1 MKKVGVFSGSFNP
14 VHIGHLALAN
24 WLCEYENLSEVW
36 FLVTPQNPLKKDLR
50 MLDFQYR
57 YAMTQAA
64 VSGYSRFR
72 VSDFEKHLPQPS
84 YTIDTLRLLKQAYPE
99 CFFHLIIGA
108 DNWEILEQWKD
119 AASLVEEFPVLIYPR
134 LGYNRPVPSHQ
145 ATVRRVDAP
154 LLEISSSF
162 IREAIRE
169 GRDIRFFLPEP
180 VRDKITHIKNIL

>member
-145 ATVRRVDAP
+145 AIVRRVDAP

>member
-36 FLVTPQNPLKKDLR
+36 FLVTPQNPLKKGLR

-64 VSGYSRFR
+64 VSDYSRFK
-72 VSDFEKHLPQPS
+72 VSDFENHLPQPS
-84 YTIDTLRLLKQAYPE
+84 YTIDTLRSLKQAYLE
-99 CFFHLIIGA
+99 CFFYLIIGA

-134 LGYNRPVPSHQ
+134 SGYNRPVPPHQ
-145 ATVRRVDAP
+145 TTVRRVDAP

-162 IREAIRE
+162 IRKAIKE

-180 VRDKITHIKNIL
+180 VRDQITHIKNIL